1 MVACVLCVIAIVM
14 LCGCLGT
21 KTLPVSRPLPPAI
34 FVEYHRTGGSAGLDD
49 RLVIFDNGVAV
60 ISSRT
65 ANREIKLNQTDL
77 NKITAL
83 FDQAQ
88 FSMLQGNYTAR
99 RDGADFIKYS
109 ISYHSKS
116 VNTEDS
122 AVPPSLQPVI
132 DEMNRIESMG
142 FEQQQVTRPFS
153 NFYT

>member
-1 MVACVLCVIAIVM
+1 MVASVFCVIAVVM
-14 LCGCLGT
+14 LSGCLGT
-21 KTLPVSRPLPPAI
+21 KTLPVSRPLPPSI
-34 FVEYHRTGGSAGLDD
+34 FVEYHRTGGSDGFDD

-60 ISSRT
+60 ISGST

-77 NKITAL
+77 DKITGL

-88 FSMLQGNYTAR
+88 FPMLLGNYTAR
-99 RDGADFIKYS
+99 RGRADYIKYS

-116 VNTEDS
+116 VNAEDS

-132 DEMNRIESMG
+132 DEMNRIVGMG
-142 FEQQQVTRPFS
+142 FEQEQVAGPFS